1 MVIESDE
8 ALAWTVFIKLL
19 TECSDWRRFY
29 GENTPKLFEVTKN
42 LREYMKKEMPKLS
55 RYLNEQNV
63 ILESLFASPL
73 LTMFGNLIPI
83 SEALRVI
90 DRYILGKESKISFTI
105 DGEEA
110 IYNIMKHLLKSKEQ
124 DMLKMDCWELQVF
137 LGRNLYIQAVE
148 DN

>member
-1 MVIESDE
+1 MSFLAAIVLMVIESDE

-90 DRYILGKESKISFTI
+90 DRYIL